1 MHLQSIYEDFCCEDS
16 FLGNKVKTRTDEH
29 SLLHALASCKNQT
42 ARISIISPE
51 QSKFLK
57 GTNGAGVAG
66 RAFQD
71 GVDPTDS
78 AKAWHLCI
86 QLSWPPAS
94 RAQSGR
100 GEMIAA
106 GGSQDEAVC

>member
-86 QLSWPPAS
+86 QLS
-94 RAQSGR
+94 
-100 GEMIAA
+100 
-106 GGSQDEAVC
+106 